1 MQLMNILVIWLL
13 FLILWTILIWK
24 KEQADIRDIL
34 RKFLYFFHGIRE
46 PNLSAINKEV
56 IIVAKDLSPSQT
68 VQLDKKFVK
77 GFVTNIGGTT
87 SHTAIMARSMNIPS
101 IVGTNNVLEN
111 VNNDDL
117 IALDGSNGTLI
128 INPTENELKE
138 FQKLLD
144 EYNTYLSEIKSLIGK
159 PSVSKW

>member
-1 MQLMNILVIWLL
+1 M
-13 FLILWTILIWK
+13 
-24 KEQADIRDIL
+24 
-34 RKFLYFFHGIRE
+34 
-46 PNLSAINKEV
+46 
-56 IIVAKDLSPSQT
+56 
-68 VQLDKKFVK
+68 DKKFVK

-117 IALDGSNGTLI
+117 IALNGSNGTLI

-144 EYNTYLSEIKSLIGK
+144 EYNAYLSEIKSLIGK
-159 PSVSKW
+159 PSVSSDNHKVEIAANIGRRSKMLN